1 MNRWVEG
8 LNPEQAE
15 AALHNHGPM
24 LILAGAGS
32 GKTTVLVAR
41 TGRLIDEKVCKAKE
55 ICVLT
60 FTNSPI
66 LDLLVIFLGAG
77 LIK

>member
-1 MNRWVEG
+1 MSLWVEG
-8 LNPEQAE
+8 LNPEQAK
-15 AALHNHGPM
+15 AVLHSEGPL

-41 TGRLIDEKVCKAKE
+41 TGELISAGYAEAQQ

-60 FTNSPI
+60 FTNKSARE
-66 LDLLVIFLGAG
+66 L
-77 LIK
+77 